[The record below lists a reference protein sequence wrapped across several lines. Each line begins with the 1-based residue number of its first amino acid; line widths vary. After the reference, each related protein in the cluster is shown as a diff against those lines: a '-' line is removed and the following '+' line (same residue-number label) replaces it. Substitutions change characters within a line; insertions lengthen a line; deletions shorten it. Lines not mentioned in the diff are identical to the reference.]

1 MRSKLTPDDRRA
13 IVLAAL
19 DHNANI
25 TELARRYGVSR
36 ARIYQLLE
44 SAVIDPRGKL
54 YEAQREAEF
63 RRRVKELVG

>member
-1 MRSKLTPDDRRA
+1 MNSKLTPDERRA

-19 DHNANI
+19 EHDANV

-44 SAVIDPRGKL
+44 SATIDPRGEL
-54 YEAQREAEF
+54 LEAQREAEF
-63 RRRVKELVG
+63 RRRVQELVG